1 MREWI
6 RKQMIAAV
14 AVLCFLGLAGC
25 SAGSTVNT
33 ELKVNKD
40 LSGVRVMDVA
50 IDGAVFSENFN
61 GDINAL
67 NAVVEQKC
75 PGELAWSYDNS
86 DGTDRYHV
94 ELVILVILSLLGGA
108 VGMGIDEGLEAA
120 ALLLFLFFALILVN
134 GIMAAFLG
142 YLFWKISIPI
152 YIYLLTIVRTICD
165 MLGNKSLNI
174 YNSLLNRI
182 MRRIQ
187 RI

>member
-1 MREWI
+1 MTYLTI
-6 RKQMIAAV
+6 LISS
-14 AVLCFLGLAGC
+14 LLSIPFLAI
-25 SAGSTVNT
+25 S
-33 ELKVNKD
+33 
-40 LSGVRVMDVA
+40 VM
-50 IDGAVFSENFN
+50 SR
-61 GDINAL
+61 
-67 NAVVEQKC
+67 AVVA
-75 PGELAWSYDNS
+75 LM
-86 DGTDRYHV
+86 DGLLTTFIKLV
-94 ELVILVILSLLGGA
+94 VPVIIGVVILVILSLLGGA